1 MHTPILIPPPTS
13 KFDKMVN
20 EQDMEKAINEL
31 NRQLIPNYRQI
42 SEKYGLTR
50 TTLMRRFLS
59 LCTSRQEV
67 TSIYHKLLTDTQ
79 EEALITQ
86 INKLTV
92 RGMPLI
98 TKIVKNLVKEVI
110 RRKIHNWTAHFVCR
124 YSSRLK
130 SLYLR
135 NIDNLHVKSEYGL
148 HLEHFFDLV
157 TFDFS
162 VVLVPC
168 VLL

>member
-1 MHTPILIPPPTS
+1 
-13 KFDKMVN
+13 MVN
-20 EQDMEKAINEL
+20 EEDIEKAINEL

-50 TTLMRRFLS
+50 TTLMRRFLG
-59 LCTSRQEV
+59 LCTSRQQA

-92 RGMPLI
+92 RGMPLT
-98 TKIVKNLVKEVI
+98 TKIVKNLAEEVI
-110 RRKIHNWTAHFVCR
+110 RRRVYKNWTAHFVRR

-135 NIDNLHVKSEYGL
+135 NIDNLQVKSEYGL
-148 HLEHFFDLV
+148 YLEHFFDLV
-157 TFDFS
+157 ASDFS
-162 VVLVPC
+162 VVPVPC
-168 VLL
+168 ILL